1 MKRLLSPRLVCL
13 LAVAYACFVPG
24 CSKESIKL
32 APVAGKVTVAGQPLT
47 SGQVT
52 LTAVSTDGKALGLIS
67 GNIESDGS
75 YKIRTNNKDGAPLGK
90 YKVTV
95 TPSMMPAS
103 GGQKGPA
110 VSFNPAYMDPS
121 KTRLAFEVIDSP
133 EPGRYDLKLSK

>member
-95 TPSMMPAS
+95 TPSMMPS
-103 GGQKGPA
+103 TDQKGPA
-110 VSFNPAYMDPS
+110 VSFSRAYMDPS
-121 KTRLAFEVIDSP
+121 KTRLTIEVIDNP